1 VTTSRS
7 YSGVLIQLGDP
18 SPGEVRRVDPN
29 TSLPLVVPH
38 DCRSL
43 KVGNPDPE
51 ETVVGMLTACEQQWQ
66 ITNYTRNATFVV
78 ENLEGGGEF
87 IKIVPLWR
95 QVTIPFE
102 LSRLVVPLRSGPAT
116 LRVFSPPPPTVLPDE
131 AVEID
136 NGLREHLALD
146 EQAKYFL
153 VLVALCEPRL
163 RSSTAVAPPAI
174 PAVVERLRSLPGFE
188 GLTRTAVNYHIDYLF
203 SVKLREYFPDTDGP
217 ESRTTGKR
225 EKLVDTA
232 IKYDLV
238 RPEHLM
244 LLPERRT
251 RNPEKTRSTRN
262 VPHQKRLSETGHA
275 TTAEATHPT
284 THTGIRHPVT

>member
-1 VTTSRS
+1 MTTSRS

-29 TSLPLVVPH
+29 TSLPLVIPH

-116 LRVFSPPPPTVLPDE
+116 LRVFSPPPPTVL
-131 AVEID
+131 V
-136 NGLREHLALD
+136 
-146 EQAKYFL
+146 
-153 VLVALCEPRL
+153 
-163 RSSTAVAPPAI
+163 
-174 PAVVERLRSLPGFE
+174 
-188 GLTRTAVNYHIDYLF
+188 
-203 SVKLREYFPDTDGP
+203 
-217 ESRTTGKR
+217 TTSW
-225 EKLVDTA
+225 
-232 IKYDLV
+232 
-238 RPEHLM
+238 
-244 LLPERRT
+244 RRA
-251 RNPEKTRSTRN
+251 RN
-262 VPHQKRLSETGHA
+262 VHPPKRRCAKSRGGGSPPPGGARPGTVSPGSVV
-275 TTAEATHPT
+275 
-284 THTGIRHPVT
+284 GSSGRSYQRG